1 MIYILSSTSWS
12 KLFFESIKILYVLNL
27 FKVITGENTF
37 LFTHY
42 TPLWKLNLNFTF
54 ETLIFIYSENF

>member
-12 KLFFESIKILYVLNL
+12 KLLFASIKIQYVLNL
-27 FKVITGENTF
+27 FKVITVDNTF

-54 ETLIFIYSENF
+54 QTLIFIYTEHL